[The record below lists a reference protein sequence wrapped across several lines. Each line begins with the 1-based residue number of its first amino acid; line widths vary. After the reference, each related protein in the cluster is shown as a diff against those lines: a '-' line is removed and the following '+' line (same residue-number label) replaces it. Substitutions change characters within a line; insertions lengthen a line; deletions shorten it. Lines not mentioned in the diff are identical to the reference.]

1 MNYKWGLTGAGI
13 LGLNNGMKPI
23 ATNITAD
30 SLIATHQD
38 TVTSTRAVEDEYGGL
53 KDVTTTRTTAFSPG
67 IDFNPV
73 KDTPPVS
80 NGVITAHLGDVTCH
94 NPPNLELGVESV
106 CFYAYGH
113 SSI

>member
-67 IDFNPV
+67 IEFNTV
-73 KDTPPVS
+73 KDKPTVS

-94 NPPNLELGVESV
+94 NKQKLELCGVSGGV
-106 CFYAYGH
+106 SAYGPD
-113 SSI
+113 